1 MKLIPSAFEIMDIY
15 MQRFIFEKLMIQF
28 SVLKNPSQTNI
39 NLLINVHNIYTGNLV
54 SVGIF
59 IISGFDNYSKTR
71 L

>member
-1 MKLIPSAFEIMDIY
+1 

-28 SVLKNPSQTNI
+28 SVLKNPNQTNI
-39 NLLINVHNIYTGNLV
+39 NLLINVHNIYNLV

-59 IISGFDNYSKTR
+59 IISGFDNNSKTR

>member
-15 MQRFIFEKLMIQF
+15 MQRFIFGKLMIQF
-28 SVLKNPSQTNI
+28 SVLKKHNQANI
-39 NLLINVHNIYTGNLV
+39 NLLINVHNIYNLV

-59 IISGFDNYSKTR
+59 IMSGFDNYSKTR

>member
-15 MQRFIFEKLMIQF
+15 MQRFIFGKLMIQF
-28 SVLKNPSQTNI
+28 SVLKKPNQTNI
-39 NLLINVHNIYTGNLV
+39 NLLINVHNIYNLV

-59 IISGFDNYSKTR
+59 IMSGFDNYSKTQ

>member
-28 SVLKNPSQTNI
+28 SVLKKHNQTNI
-39 NLLINVHNIYTGNLV
+39 NLLINVHNIYNLV
-54 SVGIF
+54 SVGIPVF

>member
-1 MKLIPSAFEIMDIY
+1 MDNY

-28 SVLKNPSQTNI
+28 SVLKKTNQTNI
-39 NLLINVHNIYTGNLV
+39 NLLINVHNIYNLV

>member
-15 MQRFIFEKLMIQF
+15 MQRFILEKLMIQF
-28 SVLKNPSQTNI
+28 SVLKKPNQTNI
-39 NLLINVHNIYTGNLV
+39 NLLIYVHNIYNLV

-59 IISGFDNYSKTR
+59 IMSGFDNYSKTQ